1 MKRCTK
7 CSEIKPYEQF
17 SKNRAAKDGLQWHCK
32 TCNNKDNQRFRDEI
46 DPEYMSRWFS
56 KHRNHWREYMN
67 DYSRVG
73 NTNTIY
79 AITAPNGDVYI
90 GFTQRKKYF
99 RLNEHKKYYRIGSKN
114 KLPLLW
120 ESFDRYG
127 IDNHKF
133 EVLKQFEGTKSE
145 GMEIETNLIQFY
157 KSINKSLN
165 VKD

>member
-1 MKRCTK
+1 MAQKACTK
-7 CSEIKPYEQF
+7 CMVVKPYEQF

-32 TCNNKDNQRFRDEI
+32 ECNNKD
-46 DPEYMSRWFS
+46 
-56 KHRNHWREYMN
+56 
-67 DYSRVG
+67 RVG

-79 AITAPNGDVYI
+79 SITAPNGDVYI
-90 GFTQRKKYF
+90 GFTQRKKFF
-99 RLNEHKKYYRIGSKN
+99 RLNEHKKFYRAGAKH

-133 EVLKQFEGTKSE
+133 EILKQFEGTKSE
-145 GMEIETNLIQFY
+145 GLEMEGKLIQVY